1 MSRAPRRKAS
11 ALKIAVRTVAM
22 IWTHPEN
29 RRRRGRALGKYFAW
43 QLWERTVRRPW
54 SVRLIDDIRIRCY
67 PHSPIAS
74 AVMYYGLAD
83 HREMRF
89 LLSYLRPEDTFVDV
103 GGNVG
108 IYSLLACSIP
118 GVTTVTLEPST
129 AAFERLTENVR
140 LNHLQDRVT
149 LINAAAGRTES
160 VASLT
165 VGRDAMNS
173 LVAEDT
179 DLAVEEVQVTTLDAI
194 AGQVG
199 AITLVKIDVEG
210 WETEVLEGA
219 TRCLTRQRPVLIVE
233 VNDVEGI
240 EAIQQR
246 YGYQCVTYDPERNL
260 LELSELSAARG
271 RNALL
276 VPDMSSVQSRLDG
289 TDPGRVNE

>member
-1 MSRAPRRKAS
+1 
-11 ALKIAVRTVAM
+11 LKIAGRTVAM

-29 RRRRGRALGKYFAW
+29 RGRRGRALGKYFAW

-54 SVRLIDDIRIRCY
+54 SVRLIADIRIRCH

-74 AVMYYGLAD
+74 AVLYYGLAD

-89 LLSYLRPEDTFVDV
+89 LLSYLRPGQTLVDV
-103 GGNVG
+103 GANVG

-149 LINAAAGRTES
+149 LIKAAAGRTEGA
-160 VASLT
+160 ASLT
-165 VGRDAMNS
+165 IGRDAMNS
-173 LVAEDT
+173 LVEDT

-194 AGQVG
+194 AGQV
-199 AITLVKIDVEG
+199 AEVALVKIDVEG

-219 TRCLTRQRPVLIVE
+219 TRCLTHQRPVLIVE
-233 VNDVEGI
+233 VNDDEGI
-240 EAIQQR
+240 EAIRRR
-246 YGYQCVTYDPERNL
+246 YGYQCVRYDPESNL
-260 LELSELSAARG
+260 LELSEVSAANG

-276 VPDMSSVQSRLDG
+276 IPDMSSVQSRLDG